1 MRDHANHMSWEE
13 RGVRELREEMGGKSG
28 KMVDT
33 GWILHLLQDG
43 FQAVVRSS
51 FFVATIG
58 KLIKADTSN
67 VSPQVLV
74 HTLVV

>member
-13 RGVRELREEMGGKSG
+13 RGVRGLREEMGGKSG

-33 GWILHLLQDG
+33 GWMLHLPQDG
-43 FQAVVRSS
+43 FQAVVKSS
-51 FFVATIG
+51 FYVATKG

-67 VSPQVLV
+67 VSLQVLV
-74 HTLVV
+74 HSLVV